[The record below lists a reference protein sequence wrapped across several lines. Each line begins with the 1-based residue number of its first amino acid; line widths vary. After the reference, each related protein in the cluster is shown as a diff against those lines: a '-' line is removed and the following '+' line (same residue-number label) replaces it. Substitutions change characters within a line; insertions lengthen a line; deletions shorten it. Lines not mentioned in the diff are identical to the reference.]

1 MDRSRGHGTAAGV
14 TGSQPGSRDH
24 GSNRHPRIGAGPLGR
39 PGARGPPA
47 GAVRASRRGAR
58 RLLTMPA
65 PPAARRRSL
74 RRLPPAPPPRPPRRP
89 PAPPALLR
97 LPRVAAPLCRSFSEL
112 PPLTLA
118 DIKDR
123 VLYVLK
129 LYDKIDPE
137 KLTAESHFMKDL
149 GLDSL
154 DQVEIIMAMEDE
166 FGFEIPD
173 GDAEKL
179 MCPQEIVD
187 YIADKKDIYE

>member
-1 MDRSRGHGTAAGV
+1 MAARV
-14 TGSQPGSRDH
+14 LS
-24 GSNRHPRIGAGPLGR
+24 AC
-39 PGARGPPA
+39 
-47 GAVRASRRGAR
+47 VR
-58 RLLTMPA
+58 RLLPR
-65 PPAARRRSL
+65 PP
-74 RRLPPAPPPRPPRRP
+74 PPAPRPAALGTLCPRRP
-89 PAPPALLR
+89 RAPPGAAPPPAQVRAVAGGPALPAAARLLR
-97 LPRVAAPLCRSFSEL
+97 VPRAAWPPCRRFSDL

-187 YIADKKDIYE
+187 YIADKKDVYE

>member
-1 MDRSRGHGTAAGV
+1 MAARV
-14 TGSQPGSRDH
+14 LS
-24 GSNRHPRIGAGPLGR
+24 AC
-39 PGARGPPA
+39 
-47 GAVRASRRGAR
+47 VR
-58 RLLTMPA
+58 RLLPRPPPPAPRPAALGTLCPRRPRAPPGPA
-65 PPAARRRSL
+65 PPLAQPLAQVPRAAW
-74 RRLPPAPPPRPPRRP
+74 PP
-89 PAPPALLR
+89 
-97 LPRVAAPLCRSFSEL
+97 CRHFSDL

-187 YIADKKDIYE
+187 YIADKKDVYE

>member
-1 MDRSRGHGTAAGV
+1 
-14 TGSQPGSRDH
+14 
-24 GSNRHPRIGAGPLGR
+24 
-39 PGARGPPA
+39 PGAAATLQVPRTAWPPC
-47 GAVRASRRGAR
+47 RR
-58 RLLTMPA
+58 
-65 PPAARRRSL
+65 
-74 RRLPPAPPPRPPRRP
+74 
-89 PAPPALLR
+89 
-97 LPRVAAPLCRSFSEL
+97 FSEL

-137 KLTAESHFMKDL
+137 KATESHFMKDL

-187 YIADKKDIYE
+187 YIADKKDVYE

>member
-1 MDRSRGHGTAAGV
+1 MMAARV
-14 TGSQPGSRDH
+14 LSSC
-24 GSNRHPRIGAGPLGR
+24 
-39 PGARGPPA
+39 
-47 GAVRASRRGAR
+47 AR
-58 RLLTMPA
+58 RLLPPPARPAALRALRRLAPAAPA
-65 PPAARRRSL
+65 PPA
-74 RRLPPAPPPRPPRRP
+74 PPGC
-89 PAPPALLR
+89 PALPALLR
-97 LPRVAAPLCRSFSEL
+97 VSRAAALPCRRFSDM

-118 DIKDR
+118 DIKER

-187 YIADKKDIYE
+187 YIADKKDVYE

>member
-1 MDRSRGHGTAAGV
+1 MAARV
-14 TGSQPGSRDH
+14 LSSC
-24 GSNRHPRIGAGPLGR
+24 
-39 PGARGPPA
+39 
-47 GAVRASRRGAR
+47 AR
-58 RLLTMPA
+58 RLLPLPA
-65 PPAARRRSL
+65 RPAALRSL
-74 RRLPPAPPPRPPRRP
+74 RRLPPAA
-89 PAPPALLR
+89 PAPPGRPALPALLR
-97 LPRVAAPLCRSFSEL
+97 LPRVAAPLCRGFSEL

-187 YIADKKDIYE
+187 YIADKKDVYE

>member
-1 MDRSRGHGTAAGV
+1 M
-14 TGSQPGSRDH
+14 
-24 GSNRHPRIGAGPLGR
+24 
-39 PGARGPPA
+39 
-47 GAVRASRRGAR
+47 
-58 RLLTMPA
+58 
-65 PPAARRRSL
+65 AARVLSTCV
-74 RRLPPAPPPRPPRRP
+74 RRLPAAFTSLPRLPPLALARPLSTTLCSEGTQRRP
-89 PAPPALLR
+89 GSLQPVLALTQV
-97 LPRVAAPLCRSFSEL
+97 PGKVTHLCRQYSDA
-112 PPLTLA
+112 PPLTLEG
-118 DIKDR
+118 IKDR

-137 KLTAESHFMKDL
+137 KLSVNSHFMKDL

-173 GDAEKL
+173 IDAEKL

>member
-1 MDRSRGHGTAAGV
+1 MAARVLSACVRRPLSRPPPAPRPAALGTLR
-14 TGSQPGSRDH
+14 P
-24 GSNRHPRIGAGPLGR
+24 RHPPLALPGPGAGGR
-39 PGARGPPA
+39 
-47 GAVRASRRGAR
+47 
-58 RLLTMPA
+58 
-65 PPAARRRSL
+65 AARRCPL
-74 RRLPPAPPPRPPRRP
+74 
-89 PAPPALLR
+89 PPALLR
-97 LPRVAAPLCRSFSEL
+97 VPRAAWPPCRRFSDL

-187 YIADKKDIYE
+187 YIADKKDVYE

>member
-1 MDRSRGHGTAAGV
+1 MAARV
-14 TGSQPGSRDH
+14 LS
-24 GSNRHPRIGAGPLGR
+24 AC
-39 PGARGPPA
+39 
-47 GAVRASRRGAR
+47 VR
-58 RLLTMPA
+58 RLLPRP
-65 PPAARRRSL
+65 PPAAPRPAALGTLCSRRPR
-74 RRLPPAPPPRPPRRP
+74 APPGAVPPQPLAQVPRAAWPPCRR
-89 PAPPALLR
+89 
-97 LPRVAAPLCRSFSEL
+97 FSDL

-187 YIADKKDIYE
+187 YIADKKDVYE

>member
-1 MDRSRGHGTAAGV
+1 MAARV
-14 TGSQPGSRDH
+14 LS
-24 GSNRHPRIGAGPLGR
+24 AC
-39 PGARGPPA
+39 
-47 GAVRASRRGAR
+47 AR
-58 RLLTMPA
+58 RLLPRAGPA
-65 PPAARRRSL
+65 LRRCPPRHTAPALPALPAAVPLPRA
-74 RRLPPAPPPRPPRRP
+74 LPPCRP
-89 PAPPALLR
+89 
-97 LPRVAAPLCRSFSEL
+97 FSEL
-112 PPLTLA
+112 PPLTL
-118 DIKDR
+118 DGIRER

-137 KLTAESHFMKDL
+137 KLTVESHFMKDL

-187 YIADKKDIYE
+187 YIADKKDVYE

>member
-1 MDRSRGHGTAAGV
+1 V
-14 TGSQPGSRDH
+14 
-24 GSNRHPRIGAGPLGR
+24 
-39 PGARGPPA
+39 
-47 GAVRASRRGAR
+47 
-58 RLLTMPA
+58 
-65 PPAARRRSL
+65 PAAPV
-74 RRLPPAPPPRPPRRP
+74 PPGR
-89 PAPPALLR
+89 PALLR
-97 LPRVAAPLCRSFSEL
+97 LPRVVLPPCRRFSEL